1 MTEDT
6 SRSAPLDD
14 LRRRAEDLAREATT
28 GALEN
33 LDALSPEETRRV
45 LHELGVH
52 QIELEMQNEELR
64 RAQEELEASRAR
76 YFDLYDLAPVGYLTL
91 SEPGL
96 ILEANLTFASMLGVI
111 RSRAALLL
119 HPLSRFVLS
128 DDADIYYLH
137 HKQLFKTGA
146 PQVCELRM
154 VRKDGRRFW
163 ARLEAT
169 PASDADGATVCRI
182 AVSDIT
188 EHKQAEEALRQ
199 SEEQLR
205 QSQKM
210 EAVGQLAGGIAH
222 DFNNL
227 LTAVLGYSDMI
238 LASGASSLEE
248 VRSDVEE
255 IKLAGERASA
265 LTKQIL
271 AFSRRQA
278 LRPTVVSLDEVLA
291 GMESLLSRTLGEN
304 IDLVCVNNPD
314 LGHVQADAHQFEQV
328 IMNLALNARDAM
340 VSGGRLT
347 LETANV
353 ELGEQYCRTHPEAVP
368 GSYVMLSVSD
378 TGVGMDEATCERV
391 FEPFFTTKAP
401 GQGTGL
407 GLATVYGTVRQ
418 SSGSISVY
426 SEPGKGTSFKIYLP
440 RAAQPG
446 IPAEIVIPRRESA
459 RGSET
464 VMVVEDEAALRNL
477 VERILGGAG
486 YTTHAFGSAAEAL
499 GAFERGEYAIDLLL
513 TDVMLSGAI
522 QGDDLAR
529 AVRAARPD
537 LPVLFMSGYARNAIV
552 HAGRLDEGVNFLE
565 KPFTAEALTN
575 TVREVLDSGDGSVFD
590 RR

>member
-222 DFNNL
+222 DCNNL